1 MNNID
6 NTLAPSVSGAAARRL
21 IRSCDRAVLATHRT
35 DGWPYASLVLTAT
48 THAGVPLLLVSD
60 LAEHTCNLRADDRV
74 SLLYDGTGAL
84 ENPLTGARVS
94 LQGRAVPLK
103 SSHSRFRFLSRHGS
117 ARDYVDFDDFNF
129 FEIDV
134 GAAHIIAGFGRIEW
148 LSANDI
154 LLGGESNSALMTAE
168 ADILDHMNADHTDSV
183 QLFANTLLGLDG
195 DNWRLTGVD
204 PEGADLAWKG
214 LASRVEFNK
223 RIEDSDG
230 AKRELVRLTHMARNQ
245 LKNNLTEQRNDG

>member
-1 MNNID
+1 M
-6 NTLAPSVSGAAARRL
+6 
-21 IRSCDRAVLATHRT
+21 
-35 DGWPYASLVLTAT
+35 
-48 THAGVPLLLVSD
+48 
-60 LAEHTCNLRADDRV
+60 
-74 SLLYDGTGAL
+74 
-84 ENPLTGARVS
+84 
-94 LQGRAVPLK
+94 
-103 SSHSRFRFLSRHGS
+103 
-117 ARDYVDFDDFNF
+117 
-129 FEIDV
+129 

-148 LSANDI
+148 LSANDT
-154 LLGGESNSALMTAE
+154 LLEGESNSDLMTAE

>member
-1 MNNID
+1 MR
-6 NTLAPSVSGAAARRL
+6 ARHF
-21 IRSCDRAVLATHRT
+21 C
-35 DGWPYASLVLTAT
+35 WCQN
-48 THAGVPLLLVSD
+48 

-74 SLLYDGTGAL
+74 SLLYDGTGGL

-103 SSHSRFRFLSRHGS
+103 SPHGRFRFLSRHAS

-134 GAAHIIAGFGRIEW
+134 RAAHLFAGFGRIEW
-148 LSANDI
+148 LSASDI
-154 LLGGESNSALMTAE
+154 LLEGESSSALMSTE
-168 ADILDHMNADHTDSV
+168 ADILDHMNAEHTDSV
-183 QLFANTLLGLDG
+183 KLFANTLLGLDG

-204 PEGADLAWKG
+204 PEGADMARKG

-223 RIEDSDG
+223 PIENLDG
-230 AKRELVRLTHMARNQ
+230 ARRELVRLTHMARNQ
-245 LKNNLTEQRNDG
+245 LKNNLTEQKNDS